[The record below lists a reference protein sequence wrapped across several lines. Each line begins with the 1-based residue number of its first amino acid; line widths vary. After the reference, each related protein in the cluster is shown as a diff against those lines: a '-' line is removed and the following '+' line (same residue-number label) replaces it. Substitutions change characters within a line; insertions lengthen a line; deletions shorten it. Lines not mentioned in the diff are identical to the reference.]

1 MSSLRIATRKSPLAL
16 WQAELVAQQLVRLN
30 PTLTPVICGFSTQGD
45 KIQDV
50 PLAKVGGKGLFV
62 KELEVSL
69 LQGTADI
76 AVHSIKDMP
85 VHLPDGLQLAAILP
99 RANPLDAFVSNQYA
113 DLAALPSGACL
124 GTSSLRRACQI
135 RRQYPHLRIE
145 SLRGNVNTRLAKL
158 DAGDYAAIILAA
170 AGLHRL
176 ELAQRIRQYI
186 PAEISLPAI
195 GQGAIGIECRA
206 DDQAT
211 RQLLAALHDPGTAG
225 CVTAE
230 RAMNRR
236 LEGGCQV
243 PIGGHAVWHQGQI
256 WLRGLVGAV
265 DGSQIL
271 RAEGHAPSDQAEA
284 LGTQVAD
291 ALLAQGAAELLQAA
305 YQN

>member
-1 MSSLRIATRKSPLAL
+1 MPTLRIATRQSPLAR
-16 WQAELVAQQLVRLN
+16 WQAEQVAAQLARTN
-30 PTLTPVICGFSTQGD
+30 STLTPIICGFSTRGD
-45 KIQDV
+45 KIQDT

-69 LQGTADI
+69 LQRTADI

-85 VHLPDGLQLAAILP
+85 VQLPAGLHLAAILP
-99 RANPLDAFVSNQYA
+99 RENPLDALVSTQYA
-113 DLAALPSGACL
+113 ALAALPKDACV
-124 GTSSLRRACQI
+124 GTASLRRACQI
-135 RRQYPHLRIE
+135 RHRYPHLRIE
-145 SLRGNVNTRLAKL
+145 SLRGNVNTRLARL
-158 DAGDYAAIILAA
+158 DAGDYAAIVLAA

-186 PAEISLPAI
+186 PAADSLPAI
-195 GQGAIGIECRA
+195 GQGAIGVECRI
-206 DDQAT
+206 DDQLT
-211 RQLLAALHDPGTAG
+211 RQLLAALHDADTAC

-243 PIGGHAVWHQGQI
+243 PIGGHAVWHNGQI

-265 DGSQIL
+265 DGSRIL
-271 RAEGHAPSDQAEA
+271 RAEGYAPGSQAEA
-284 LGTQVAD
+284 LGRQVAD

-305 YQN
+305 C